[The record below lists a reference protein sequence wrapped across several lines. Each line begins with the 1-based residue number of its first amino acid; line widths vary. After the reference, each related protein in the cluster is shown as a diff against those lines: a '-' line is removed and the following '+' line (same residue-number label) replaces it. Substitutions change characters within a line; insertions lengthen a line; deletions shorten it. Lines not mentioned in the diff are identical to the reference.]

1 MAAIRLLSTQES
13 SVPDDRTAR
22 DHDIVLFGATGFTGE
37 LTAAYLAQ
45 HAPADLRWAL
55 AGRSQAKLEQV
66 RSRLAELDPALSEL
80 PLLHADSTDATS
92 LQAVAESTRVVIT
105 TVGPYL
111 QHGEPLV
118 AACAEAG
125 TDYVDLTGEPEFVD
139 LMYLHHHDRAVETG
153 ARIVHAA
160 GFDSIPHDLGAW
172 FTVQELGDTDP
183 IRVRGVVRSNA
194 MASGGTFHSAMGA
207 MSRPRQMREAMV
219 ARRKREP
226 RPEGRKSRAVA
237 GKPHR
242 DRLLGLWLLPLPTID
257 PFVVARSGAALPS
270 YGPDFR
276 YSHFAGLKTLRYT
289 AGAVAAVSA
298 LVVSAQIPPVRN
310 FLKSRIKQG
319 EGPSEQRRAKSWFTV
334 DFVGESAGRTVRTRV
349 SGADPGYDETAK
361 MLAESALCLALDDN
375 PQTAGQVTTAYAM
388 AENLLTRLQKAGM
401 SFEVLAQVH

>member
-1 MAAIRLLSTQES
+1 
-13 SVPDDRTAR
+13 VPVDRDAR
-22 DHDIVLFGATGFTGE
+22 DHDIVIFGATGFTGE
-37 LTAAYLAQ
+37 LTAAYLAE

-55 AGRSQAKLEQV
+55 AGRNQTKLEQV
-66 RSRLAELDPALSEL
+66 RSRLAKIDPDLAAL
-80 PLLHADSTDATS
+80 PLLQADSTDAES
-92 LQAVAESTRVVIT
+92 LRAVAASTRVVIT

-111 QHGEPLV
+111 LHGEGLV
-118 AACAEAG
+118 AACAEVG
-125 TDYVDLTGEPEFVD
+125 TDYLDLTGEPEFVD
-139 LMYLHHHDRAVETG
+139 RMYLAHHERAVETG

-172 FTVQELGDTDP
+172 FTVQELGSSDP
-183 IRVRGVVRSNA
+183 ISLRGVVRA
-194 MASGGTFHSAMGA
+194 GGTPSGGTFHSAMTA

-219 ARRKREP
+219 ARRKK
-226 RPEGRKSRAVA
+226 EGRPAGRASRAVA

-242 DRLLGLWLLPLPTID
+242 DRQLGLWLLPLPTID

-289 AGAVAAVSA
+289 VGGALAVGG
-298 LVVSAQIPPVRN
+298 LVVSAQVPPLRN

-319 EGPSEQRRAKSWFTV
+319 EGPSEKRREKSWFTV

-349 SGADPGYDETAK
+349 SGGDPGYDETAK
-361 MLAESALCLALDDN
+361 MLAESAMCLALDDN

-401 SFEVLAQVH
+401 SFEVLA